1 MESRMDQKEVDDL
14 IRDDRAK
21 GLFRVNRRA
30 FVDPKILEHER
41 REIFDK
47 CWLYAGHESEIKNP
61 GDFVSRRVGGRPIFL
76 VRDSSER
83 IQAFLNT
90 CPHRGNLVCRE
101 KAGSAR
107 VFSCF
112 YHAWTF
118 NLQGDLIGLPGEDA
132 YTTGF
137 EKKAMGLKSVP
148 RYESYRGMI
157 FVCYD
162 KDAVDLRTYFG
173 EETRKRLDYM
183 LDFGGNDVEI
193 VQGSQSYSMKANWKL
208 LVENSID
215 AYHGMYTHQRY
226 FRQYLPDIG
235 MNNEKWVG
243 SRAFDKTQGLA
254 LGNGHSVI
262 ESPAQPT
269 PLDVSAKEELAE
281 IRSEL
286 EDAFGK
292 ERASLMLDVHRN
304 LFIFPNLILISLW
317 RTVRTFYPVS
327 PDYMEIDAWALMP
340 GNESQELRQKRYENF
355 ISFLGPAG
363 FGTPDDV
370 SGLEGC
376 QRGFATHRELPWS
389 DISRGM
395 GRDQPQAIDELQMRS
410 FWRRWHALMQ
420 GEKGP
425 TDCSDQPP
433 ERLAAAE

>member
-1 MESRMDQKEVDDL
+1 MDRKEVDDL

-21 GLFRVNRRA
+21 GVFRVNRRS
-30 FVDPKILEHER
+30 FIDPEILEFER

-47 CWLYAGHESEIKNP
+47 CWLYAGHESEIRNP

-76 VRDSSER
+76 VRDSKEQ

-118 NLQGDLIGLPGEDA
+118 NLQGDLIGVPGEDA
-132 YTTGF
+132 YTAGF

-183 LDFGGNDVEI
+183 LDFGGADVEI
-193 VQGSQSYSMKANWKL
+193 VPGSQSYSMKANWKL

-235 MNNEKWVG
+235 MANDRWVG
-243 SRAFDKTQGLA
+243 ARAFDKTQGLA

-269 PLDVSAKEELAE
+269 PLDVTAKEELAE
-281 IRSEL
+281 IRAEL
-286 EDAFGK
+286 EQAFGK

-340 GNESQELRQKRYENF
+340 GSESQELRQKRYENF

-376 QRGFATHRELPWS
+376 QRGFATYRELPWS

-425 TDCSDQPP
+425 TDCSDRP
-433 ERLAAAE
+433 EQRLAAAE